1 MTNSDE
7 TDAALFAA
15 GALSREETE
24 ILKARQKRDPA
35 LAALTREW
43 EDALAPLALHTGDV
57 APPPDLF
64 DKIEARIDAREKL
77 DSMSRT
83 LRANES
89 EWIALSARQETNASR
104 NWAEG
109 AIV

>member
-43 EDALAPLALHTGDV
+43 EDALAPLALHAGDV

-83 LRANES
+83 LRANEG
-89 EWIALSARQETNASR
+89 EWICS
-104 NWAEG
+104 
-109 AIV
+109 